1 MSTPLNPKLYE
12 KAKKIANNTYEKPS
26 AYKSMFIQKKY
37 MELGGKYKDDKRSNN
52 QKKSN
57 NLNRW
62 RRERW
67 VQVIPYLKNGE
78 EIVCGE
84 DNKKNKVC
92 RPLVRI
98 DSKTPIT
105 LPELQKLHTK
115 KQLLNLAKKKIR
127 NMEGRVFWKTLKFT
141 EPS

>member
-37 MELGGKYKDDKRSNN
+37 MELGGKYKDDKRSN